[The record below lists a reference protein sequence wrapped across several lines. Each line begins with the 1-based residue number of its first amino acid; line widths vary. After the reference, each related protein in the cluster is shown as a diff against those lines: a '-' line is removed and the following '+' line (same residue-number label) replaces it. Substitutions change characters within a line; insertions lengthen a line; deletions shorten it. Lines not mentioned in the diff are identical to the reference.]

1 MLLSY
6 QENSTSCV
14 FFVTLWQKFSNF
26 VHKYEAFLEFR
37 LRKTGFRLLITL
49 SRLLVE
55 NGKKLYL
62 GKSLMSLNQI
72 LIDFEGET
80 TSSFLDENW
89 KFQPQQLLI
98 YFTCTQINYDIFLE
112 FFIFKRKIKMI
123 TIVPKFCI
131 LLLIV
136 GIIQAKRL
144 KGDELVKLQK
154 VSY

>member
-1 MLLSY
+1 MAY
-6 QENSTSCV
+6 NS
-14 FFVTLWQKFSNF
+14 
-26 VHKYEAFLEFR
+26 H
-37 LRKTGFRLLITL
+37 
-49 SRLLVE
+49 LLVKDSK
-55 NGKKLYL
+55 NFQL

-89 KFQPQQLLI
+89 KFQPQRLLT
-98 YFTCTQINYDIFLE
+98 YFTCRTITTFFLE

-144 KGDELVKLQK
+144 KGDELEKLQK
-154 VSY
+154 VRY